1 MWAGPSV
8 KSETPWNRGL
18 GNRVAWLSTLCTRP
32 PSWAKAPARG
42 LQLDALYSDLD
53 ARAHRWTR
61 EHQRCRRTTSTREP
75 NAHTQPGAYGAR
87 RAQPEPARRP
97 AASTQLG
104 PPSAPALRRA
114 PPARAPRP
122 APPTAGP
129 RGPAHLVRRAV
140 RGPQPRP
147 VPRQPMGGGVA
158 ARAGQ
163 WGRGLV
169 PRPRA
174 GRRDKWQQLPAL
186 LRSHAMWRCSR
197 PVPVALR
204 RLSGR

>member
-18 GNRVAWLSTLCTRP
+18 GNRVAWPSTLCTRP

-53 ARAHRWTR
+53 ARAHRWMR

-75 NAHTQPGAYGAR
+75 NAHTQLGAYGAR

-104 PPSAPALRRA
+104 PRSAPALRRA

-122 APPTAGP
+122 AHSGATRPRPPRAQGGARPAAPP
-129 RGPAHLVRRAV
+129 RSSPAYGRGRRRA
-140 RGPQPRP
+140 RW
-147 VPRQPMGGGVA
+147 PMGS
-158 ARAGQ
+158 
-163 WGRGLV
+163 
-169 PRPRA
+169 RPRA
-174 GRRDKWQQLPAL
+174 PPPRGA
-186 LRSHAMWRCSR
+186 
-197 PVPVALR
+197 
-204 RLSGR
+204 SG